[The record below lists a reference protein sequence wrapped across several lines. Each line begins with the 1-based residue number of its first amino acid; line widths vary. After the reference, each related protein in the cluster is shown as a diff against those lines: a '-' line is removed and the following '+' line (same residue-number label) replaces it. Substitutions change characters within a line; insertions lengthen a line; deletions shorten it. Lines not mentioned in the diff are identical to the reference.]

1 MKKRSDWVMIILI
14 LIFSGLIFGVL
25 YKYLNKR
32 NSTEIINNS
41 LVDSVSFLNF
51 KEAYLTQL
59 FYMGN
64 WENNRSHSFDSILVY
79 EQHDEEKRSPLPL
92 TYLFNNKKRNMII
105 RYTEI
110 GCNSCADSTFKVIKK
125 YTKFNTLYNIVVL
138 VDFSNYDAYL
148 KWAKVSEINYPV
160 YWLKKGSLPF
170 KIESENSSYIFT
182 VNVLPEVDNFFVP
195 NSRFSEYIE
204 NYFFSLEASL

>member
-1 MKKRSDWVMIILI
+1 MKKKSDWVLIFLI
-14 LIFSGLIFGVL
+14 LIFSGLIISFL
-25 YKYLNKR
+25 HKTSYKR
-32 NSTEIINNS
+32 NSAAINNNS

-51 KEAYLTQL
+51 KAAYLTQL
-59 FYMGN
+59 IYMGN
-64 WENNRSHSFDSILVY
+64 WENNRSHSFRTMLVY
-79 EQHDEEKRSPLPL
+79 EQHNENKRFPTPL
-92 TYLFNNKKRNMII
+92 TYLFKKKTMII

-110 GCNSCADSTFKVIKK
+110 GCNSCTDSTFKILKK
-125 YTKFNTLYNIVVL
+125 YTKLNTQYNILVL

-148 KWAKVSEINYPV
+148 KWTKVSEINYPV

-182 VNVLPEVDNFFVP
+182 VNALPEVNNFFVP

-204 NYFFSLEASL
+204 NYFFSIESTL